1 MWPLQDVA
9 RFPGPRPELQSGRKH
24 NTLAASRSVCEGD
37 SAIKGP
43 ALRQKFDVRRCWQCP
58 KCGRIQK
65 TPLEEV
71 SYRCNCQP
79 GGTWMKVFD
88 QPPVPANLY
97 QPNADELAAL
107 QFDFG
112 VRPSGDPELAQE
124 GGQRPSE
131 RRGPPRRD
139 GDFRQRD
146 DRRPQRDDRSYDRGG
161 QQQSGTPATQA
172 SAPEAQSTPPSELA
186 PQENSGAVPDDALQQ
201 TPPPATTEPRGESET
216 DQFGSGLE

>member
-1 MWPLQDVA
+1 
-9 RFPGPRPELQSGRKH
+9 
-24 NTLAASRSVCEGD
+24 
-37 SAIKGP
+37 
-43 ALRQKFDVRRCWQCP
+43 
-58 KCGRIQK
+58 
-65 TPLEEV
+65 
-71 SYRCNCQP
+71 
-79 GGTWMKVFD
+79 MKVFD

-146 DRRPQRDDRSYDRGG
+146 DRRPQRDDRSYDRGPNRGG
-161 QQQSGTPATQA
+161 QQQSDTPAPQA
-172 SAPEAQSTPPSELA
+172 SAPEAQSAPPSELA
-186 PQENSGAVPDDALQQ
+186 PQGNSEAVPDDAVQK
-201 TPPPATTEPRGESET
+201 TPPPATTEPRSDAET